1 MTKSHRAHLSEAQED
16 YLKQVLLLSGEGP
29 VTTQALAGR
38 MGVRPASVTGMLK
51 KLASLGLV
59 DYAPYRGVTLTEA
72 GRAVALEVLR
82 HHRLIETYLAEALG
96 YDWDEVHAEAE
107 RLEHHISEAF
117 EARIAEWLGHPE
129 RDPHGDPIPAPDL
142 ALPQGGGRALDA
154 CPPGRYRL
162 VRVRAQDEG
171 TLALLARL
179 GMVPGARLELVE
191 QGEAGARVELPEGRF
206 LLPPGL
212 AARLD
217 VEPDPAG
224 VQP

>member
-1 MTKSHRAHLSEAQED
+1 MTNSQRAHLSEAQED
-16 YLKQVLLLSGEGP
+16 YLKQVLLLSEGGP

-142 ALPQGGGRALDA
+142 ELPESRGRALSD
-154 CPPGRYRL
+154 CSSGRYRL
-162 VRVRAQDEG
+162 LRVRAQDQD

-179 GMVPGARLELVE
+179 GLVPGVAFALVE
-191 QGEAGARVELPEGRF
+191 RAPAGARVQASEGRY
-206 LLPPGL
+206 LLPLEL
-212 AARLD
+212 ARSLE
-217 VEPDPAG
+217 VEPA
-224 VQP
+224 

>member
-1 MTKSHRAHLSEAQED
+1 MTKPHRAHLSEAQED
-16 YLKQVLLLSGEGP
+16 YLKQIHLLAEGGV

-72 GRAVALEVLR
+72 GRVVALEVLR

-142 ALPQGGGRALDA
+142 ALPPGGGRALSD
-154 CPPGRYRL
+154 CQPGSYRL
-162 VRVRAQDEG
+162 LRVHSQDRD

-179 GMVPGARLELVE
+179 GLVPGTRFELVE
-191 QGEAGARVELPEGRF
+191 NGQPGARVELAAGRF
-206 LLPPGL
+206 LLPGEL
-212 AARLD
+212 ARALE
-217 VEPDPAG
+217 VEAP
-224 VQP
+224 

>member
-1 MTKSHRAHLSEAQED
+1 MTNSHRAHLSEAQED
-16 YLKQVLLLSGEGP
+16 YLKQVLLLSEGGP

-142 ALPQGGGRALDA
+142 EFPVSRGRALSD
-154 CPPGRYRL
+154 CPSGRYRL
-162 VRVRAQDEG
+162 LRVRAQDQD

-179 GMVPGARLELVE
+179 GLVPGVAFALVE
-191 QGEAGARVELPEGRF
+191 RAPAGARVQASEGRY
-206 LLPPGL
+206 LLPLEL
-212 AARLD
+212 ARSLE
-217 VEPDPAG
+217 VEPA
-224 VQP
+224 

>member
-29 VTTQALAGR
+29 VTTQALAQR

-96 YDWDEVHAEAE
+96 YDWDEVHEEAE

-129 RDPHGDPIPAPDL
+129 RDPHGDPIPTAGL
-142 ALPQGGGRALDA
+142 ALPHPEGARMNESR
-154 CPPGRYRL
+154 PGRYRL
-162 VRVRAQDEG
+162 LRVRAQDEG

-179 GMVPGARLELVE
+179 GLVPGARFELIACGPE
-191 QGEAGARVELPEGRF
+191 GARVELAEGRF
-206 LLPPGL
+206 LLPPEL
-212 AARLD
+212 AAALE
-217 VEPDPAG
+217 VEEAS
-224 VQP
+224 

>member
-29 VTTQALAGR
+29 VTTQALAQR

-96 YDWDEVHAEAE
+96 YDWDEVHEEAE

-129 RDPHGDPIPAPDL
+129 RDPHGDPIPTAGL
-142 ALPQGGGRALDA
+142 SLPHPEGARMSESR
-154 CPPGRYRL
+154 PGRYRL
-162 VRVRAQDEG
+162 LRVRAQDEG

-179 GMVPGARLELVE
+179 GLVPGARFELLSRGPE
-191 QGEAGARVELPEGRF
+191 GARVELPEGRF
-206 LLPPGL
+206 LLPPEL
-212 AARLD
+212 AAALE
-217 VEPDPAG
+217 VEEAP
-224 VQP
+224 

>member
-29 VTTQALAGR
+29 VTTQALAQR

-96 YDWDEVHAEAE
+96 YDWDEVHEEAE

-117 EARIAEWLGHPE
+117 
-129 RDPHGDPIPAPDL
+129 
-142 ALPQGGGRALDA
+142 
-154 CPPGRYRL
+154 
-162 VRVRAQDEG
+162 
-171 TLALLARL
+171 
-179 GMVPGARLELVE
+179 
-191 QGEAGARVELPEGRF
+191 
-206 LLPPGL
+206 
-212 AARLD
+212 
-217 VEPDPAG
+217 
-224 VQP
+224 